1 MSEPL
6 ELVEAWLDEIALH
19 VAALRAGDDL
29 LRGLIPIAESFPLSC
44 GPGTPQPRERFM
56 PKNPDLAWYEPDDW
70 FPIGQ
75 LRVNPEPWISQLAF
89 WIR

>member
-1 MSEPL
+1 
-6 ELVEAWLDEIALH
+6 
-19 VAALRAGDDL
+19 
-29 LRGLIPIAESFPLSC
+29 
-44 GPGTPQPRERFM
+44 M